1 MKYIRHIILAICL
14 IHSLSILAGTPAKMS
29 PGFTW
34 GADVGG
40 AIDMTGNDMST
51 INFDAAFGY
60 RRGIVDFVGVGAG
73 INMMV
78 SNSNRSFPVYALIR
92 SNFVTRPT
100 LCFFESRIG
109 CAFNNVADDQS
120 QTSLYLSPGVGFNLA
135 VSKHF
140 KSYIVVSYVYNGM
153 KSYTDSESFHDIHG
167 LHSACVRLGIS
178 F

>member
-1 MKYIRHIILAICL
+1 MKYLRHILFAAAVSCGF
-14 IHSLSILAGTPAKMS
+14 AAFAETPAKMS

-40 AIDMTGNDMST
+40 AIAMTGNDMSI

-60 RRGIVDFVGVGAG
+60 RRGIVDFIGVGAG

-78 SNSNRSFPVYALIR
+78 SNSNRSFPVYALFR

-100 LCFFESRIG
+100 LCFFEGRIG
-109 CAFNNVADDQS
+109 CAFTNVADNQS
-120 QTSLYLSPGVGFNLA
+120 QTSLYVSPGVGFNLA
-135 VSKHF
+135 RSKHF
-140 KSYIVVSYVYNGM
+140 GSYIVLSYVYNGM
-153 KSYTDSESFHDIHG
+153 KSYTDSETTYDING